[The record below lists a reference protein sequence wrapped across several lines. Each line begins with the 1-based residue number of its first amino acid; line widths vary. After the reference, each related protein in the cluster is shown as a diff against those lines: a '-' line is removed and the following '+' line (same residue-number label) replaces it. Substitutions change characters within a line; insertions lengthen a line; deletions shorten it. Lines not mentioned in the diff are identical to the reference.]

1 MNETPNPDATPGGTN
16 GATTDGPDART
27 QGVWE
32 APHADR
38 STLRPAYAFDGR
50 GPYLVGSPALDGQH
64 WSNGQGGPNGHG
76 WSNTQGWATGAAAA
90 NHNGWGSTTTKRP
103 RRLGL
108 VIGSGIA
115 ALAILG
121 AAGGTALG
129 LSSQH
134 TSTTSSQS
142 QGTTTLPGTGSG
154 SSDGSGTN
162 GFTVPGNGL
171 GTGDGTGQ
179 GSTSDGSSGTST
191 QSAATAA
198 TAAQKKG
205 VVTIN
210 TVLNYDESSQ
220 AAGTGM
226 ILTSDGT
233 VLTNNHVVQGA
244 TSIVVTD
251 ETTGKQYKA
260 DVVGT
265 DATHDVAV
273 LKLQDASGLSTVTL
287 DDDGGAKTG
296 DAVTDVGNAEGTGN
310 LVAAEG
316 TVTATDQDIQVQSD
330 SGSGTESLTGMIQVA
345 ADIVSGD
352 SGGPVL
358 DSEGEVVGMAT
369 AASSGTADVTGFA
382 IPISTAKSIADKI
395 LAGESSSTITIG
407 LPAFLGVE
415 VSGTATT
422 GGVAVAGTVE
432 GSGAAKAGLGAG
444 DVVTAL
450 DGGHDLGRADEGDP
464 GAQRRR
470 PGDGDLH
477 GQRRD
482 LAHRDHHA
490 DRGPGRLAAE
500 HRPHDRP
507 EHVGRGICRE
517 GGRPGFRASD
527 AGEPLP
533 LGVHDRDRVL
543 RPGPPQVRDRPRR
556 APEAGEPRVA
566 LGDVRRQVRRGV
578 AAVEAARHQVC
589 PDRPRAERE
598 GPHRAD
604 AEPPGHDRDH
614 ALVRGGGDHLVVR
627 PVDDGAVPGLEARLA
642 PVGQPLFQ
650 RGRLGVLGPGA
661 EEGLRGLGQGAEPSD
676 EAGVDELA
684 AGGAAQE
691 SGVPPSAGE
700 APEGRHGLGGQ
711 PRAVELGG
719 GGRVRQDLE
728 VTARSCLGRLGRAD
742 GVEHGEHEVVR
753 REHAGQRTLDR
764 EVHPVPS
771 GDEDEVGSG
780 DRAVLVGADVL
791 DESSGGAR
799 GGPDV
804 DADEQQSLDGPRE
817 TLEEARVLLG
827 DRAVARAAA
836 DGQHHVVAGEPEVGL
851 RGVLAAPGVRSA
863 EREACGAVLGA
874 ERDGDCHASEATWA
888 CPRGRVRRAGQRAAA
903 SE

>member
-16 GATTDGPDART
+16 GATTDGAAARA
-27 QGVWE
+27 QGGWE

-38 STLRPAYAFDGR
+38 STLRPAYAFDGSGPYLYAPDGSGPYAYTHDGR

-64 WSNGQGGPNGHG
+64 WSNGQG
-76 WSNTQGWATGAAAA
+76 WSNPQGWATGAAAA
-90 NHNGWGSTTTKRP
+90 NHGGWASAPTKRP

-108 VIGSGIA
+108 MIGSGIA

-154 SSDGSGTN
+154 SGSSDGSGTN

-171 GTGDGTGQ
+171 GTGDGTG
-179 GSTSDGSSGTST
+179 TSDGSSGTST

-226 ILTSDGT
+226 ILTSNGT

-296 DAVTDVGNAEGTGN
+296 DSVTDVGNAEGTGN

-369 AASSGTADVTGFA
+369 AASSGSADVTGFA

-444 DVVTAL
+444 DVITAL
-450 DGGHDLGRADEGDP
+450 DGTA
-464 GAQRRR
+464 
-470 PGDGDLH
+470 
-477 GQRRD
+477 
-482 LAHRDHHA
+482 
-490 DRGPGRLAAE
+490 
-500 HRPHDRP
+500 
-507 EHVGRGICRE
+507 VST
-517 GGRPGFRASD
+517 SD
-527 AGEPLP
+527 ALTAAIQAHSVG
-533 LGVHDRDRVL
+533 DRVT
-543 RPGPPQVRDRPRR
+543 VTYTD
-556 APEAGEPRVA
+556 
-566 LGDVRRQVRRGV
+566 
-578 AAVEAARHQVC
+578 
-589 PDRPRAERE
+589 
-598 GPHRAD
+598 
-604 AEPPGHDRDH
+604 
-614 ALVRGGGDHLVVR
+614 
-627 PVDDGAVPGLEARLA
+627 
-642 PVGQPLFQ
+642 
-650 RGRLGVLGPGA
+650 
-661 EEGLRGLGQGAEPSD
+661 
-676 EAGVDELA
+676 
-684 AGGAAQE
+684 
-691 SGVPPSAGE
+691 SAGTS
-700 APEGRHGLGGQ
+700 HT
-711 PRAVELGG
+711 
-719 GGRVRQDLE
+719 
-728 VTARSCLGRLGRAD
+728 VTITLT
-742 GVEHGEHEVVR
+742 
-753 REHAGQRTLDR
+753 AG
-764 EVHPVPS
+764 P
-771 GDEDEVGSG
+771 
-780 DRAVLVGADVL
+780 
-791 DESSGGAR
+791 
-799 GGPDV
+799 
-804 DADEQQSLDGPRE
+804 
-817 TLEEARVLLG
+817 
-827 DRAVARAAA
+827 AA
-836 DGQHHVVAGEPEVGL
+836 
-851 RGVLAAPGVRSA
+851 
-863 EREACGAVLGA
+863 
-874 ERDGDCHASEATWA
+874 
-888 CPRGRVRRAGQRAAA
+888 
-903 SE
+903 